1 MCSCNTNSDQC
12 KDSDE
17 ATLEKPP
24 NHRLFDTKATISPV
38 LQHRLDAQRKTVS
51 QAATSAPVINLTF
64 GNEFATLFKPPI
76 APAPN
81 APATEVGLVSNLA
94 SSLLPPSRKCG
105 DNMSIAAFC
114 MLYKLD
120 DSIMTKFVTHSFK
133 ETHLLRYVTISDL
146 KEMEFKFGEI
156 AALRDA
162 VEKWSIVQ

>member
-1 MCSCNTNSDQC
+1 MRQRLKSPLTI
-12 KDSDE
+12 DSS
-17 ATLEKPP
+17 TQK
-24 NHRLFDTKATISPV
+24 
-38 LQHRLDAQRKTVS
+38 LQSAQSYNIDSMPRKTVS

-81 APATEVGLVSNLA
+81 APATDVGLVSNLA

-133 ETHLLRYVTISDL
+133 EAHLLRYVTISDL

-162 VEKWSIVQ
+162 VEKWSSIVQ